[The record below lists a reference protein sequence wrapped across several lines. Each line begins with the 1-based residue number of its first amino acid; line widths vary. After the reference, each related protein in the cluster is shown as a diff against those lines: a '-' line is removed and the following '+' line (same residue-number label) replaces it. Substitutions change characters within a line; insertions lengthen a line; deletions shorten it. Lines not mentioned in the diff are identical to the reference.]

1 MYAVWNQWQ
10 EDEHENVS
18 KTRVRKEVGLK
29 MTKAVEIYFKDL
41 TPDAQDHLLKEFRT
55 NEEDENWDTTPIA
68 VIEREME
75 DPYP

>member
-1 MYAVWNQWQ
+1 M
-10 EDEHENVS
+10 
-18 KTRVRKEVGLK
+18 TR
-29 MTKAVEIYFKDL
+29 TVEIYFRDL
-41 TPDAQDHLLKEFRT
+41 TPDAQDHLLKEFWT